1 MIPNHRRL
9 TVALRLHSDLTCCV
23 LTCHPASSVR
33 FCRINENC
41 LLSVGQGE
49 VLKPV
54 STVANLEHMRD
65 LCARAR
71 GLKRGADSR
80 AFGETTVEGVI

>member
-1 MIPNHRRL
+1 LHC
-9 TVALRLHSDLTCCV
+9 VYYVHSDLTCCV
-23 LTCHPASSVR
+23 RPVSHVIRRRR
-33 FCRINENC
+33 FAFVESMRIAFC
-41 LLSVGQGE
+41 LSVAEEGE

>member
-1 MIPNHRRL
+1 MRI
-9 TVALRLHSDLTCCV
+9 A
-23 LTCHPASSVR
+23 
-33 FCRINENC
+33 FC
-41 LLSVGQGE
+41 LSVAEEGE

>member
-1 MIPNHRRL
+1 
-9 TVALRLHSDLTCCV
+9 
-23 LTCHPASSVR
+23 
-33 FCRINENC
+33 
-41 LLSVGQGE
+41 
-49 VLKPV
+49 V